1 MRHQKLGGFMRNG
14 NARQRASR
22 NGSFLCALTGL
33 ALAAGVAEAATV
45 SITANFAPMASTTAL
60 TSSTTNGAQMSGMKV
75 TAGFANGTSETATWG
90 TVDPST
96 GAAIGTG
103 FYLGATGD
111 TFNAT
116 WLLFNLST
124 TSLLTSLSI
133 DAGAGNTVFDRTNP
147 APGTNGSA
155 NGRDFTD
162 VSGASISGSI
172 VVTYSKAVA
181 LTGFTPLGDLFALMS
196 LDLTGL
202 TSGGLSSSVRNG
214 YWFQQDTDNLSLAG
228 DLIPTDPIA
237 TPIPGAVFLMGSVLA
252 AGVGFGAWRRK
263 RKHAD

>member
-1 MRHQKLGGFMRNG
+1 MWNG
-14 NARQRASR
+14 NARQRFSR

-45 SITANFAPMASTTAL
+45 TITTNFAPTASTTAL

-96 GAAIGTG
+96 GAAIGAG
-103 FYLGATGD
+103 FYLGESGD

-116 WLLFNLST
+116 WLLFNLNT
-124 TSLLTSLSI
+124 TSLLTSLLI
-133 DAGAGNTVFDRTNP
+133 DAGAGNTVFDRADP

-162 VSGASISGSI
+162 VSGVTISGSI
-172 VVTYSKAVA
+172 AVTYSKAVA
-181 LTGFTPLGDLFALMS
+181 LTGFAPLGDLFALMS
-196 LDLTGL
+196 VDLTGL
-202 TSGGLSSSVRNG
+202 TSGGLSSAGRE
-214 YWFQQDTDNLSLAG
+214 YQFRQDTDSLLLAG
-228 DLIPTDPIA
+228 DLSTDPPIA
-237 TPIPGAVFLMGSVLA
+237 STPIPGAAFLMGSVLA

-263 RKHAD
+263 RKHAG